1 MDRFFFE
8 IVQRLDG
15 YDGYGGLNAEARMA
29 SQAGGDRKPEQKKE
43 TVSPAR
49 PQRRTIFLVGA

>member
-1 MDRFFFE
+1 MSRPLFFE

-29 SQAGGDRKPEQKKE
+29 SQAGGEVSRLGLTGKIGAAEGPEG
-43 TVSPAR
+43 R
-49 PQRRTIFLVGA
+49 PRG